1 MDENKKRIE
10 HVIGIDLGH
19 GETSAAICSLQWD
32 TDVEQLEP
40 VKDLKL
46 AGNSAIIPSA
56 ITFSD
61 DGTASVGESAFNTD
75 ILKQSKV
82 HVCFKRKPEKIDG
95 EVETL
100 MIRFMKEVYNRIL
113 TNYAGILTEGNHQ
126 VYIATPS
133 GWDKETKQLYVRM
146 AQAAGLPT
154 PDDGVTSESRA
165 AFVKA
170 QHDATLPIGRA
181 VEKGAIVFDMGSST
195 LDFTYMNQE
204 EKLDHPIDNGYDCG
218 ASRVEKLILGD
229 LEKNDESIQVFERKY
244 PELRDYLLFLVRKF
258 KEDVYTRP
266 TERIKRTYNYEDF
279 IDDPELED
287 ERFKLAFMPGE
298 LDQFLEKEG
307 YVESIR
313 KALLDFKQNYIPNKP
328 IYGVLLTGGASKM
341 SFIKQLVCD
350 CWNVS
355 EDQVHYDIDP
365 SLTIS
370 RGVAEVAR
378 MDMRTDGMENS
389 IEEQIQKLEESNDIF
404 FTFVIKFS
412 HAYKDALSES
422 IKMAL
427 DQFANSST
435 NLCYNDLDKLLNAA
449 PDRAAEIMKKQTP
462 AILQMAVEMNLKEVE
477 ERVDEIVRHYAQQ
490 GIEKDVSYE
499 VSVPQFS
506 VVDVSDLTKTI
517 VDDVISSEVIGRL
530 FGTAG
535 MMAAGG
541 FLFGLLTGGL
551 GWLAA
556 GGIGV
561 LRWMFGESEE
571 QRNARIMAEPL
582 DSSTRQTKRDEMLKI
597 MEKKLEGVNEKIKQ
611 SMTNKSEIKI
621 AVKNSVSATLNEYRD
636 NLKAARILID

>member
-1 MDENKKRIE
+1 MNDNKKQIE

-46 AGNSAIIPSA
+46 AGNSAVIPSA

-61 DGTASVGESAFNTD
+61 DGSAFVGESAFNTD

-82 HVCFKRKPEKIDG
+82 HVCFKQKPEKIDG
-95 EVETL
+95 EAETL

-133 GWDKETKQLYVRM
+133 GWDKQTKQLYVRM

-195 LDFTYMNQE
+195 LDFTYMNME
-204 EKLDHPIDNGYDCG
+204 LEHPIDNGYNCG
-218 ASRVEKLILGD
+218 ASHVEKFILGD
-229 LEKNDESIQVFERKY
+229 LEQNNESIQIFERKY

-266 TERIKRTYNYEDF
+266 TERIKRTYNFEDF

-298 LDQFLEKEG
+298 MDQLLEKEG

-313 KALLDFKQNYIPNKP
+313 KAMLDFKQKYIPNRP

-341 SFIKQLVCD
+341 SFIKKLVCD
-350 CWNVS
+350 CWEVS
-355 EDQVHYDIDP
+355 EDIVHYDIDP

-378 MDMRTDGMENS
+378 MDMRTDGMEYG

-404 FTFVIKFS
+404 FSFVIKFS
-412 HAYKDALSES
+412 HAYKEALSES
-422 IKMAL
+422 IKKAL
-427 DQFANSST
+427 DQFADSSMD
-435 NLCYNDLDKLLNAA
+435 LCYNDLEHLLNAA
-449 PDRAAEIMKKQTP
+449 PSRAAEIMKKQTP
-462 AILQMAVEMNLKEVE
+462 SILQMAVEMHLKEVE
-477 ERVDEIVRHYAQQ
+477 EKVNEIVNHYAQQ
-490 GIEKDVSYE
+490 GMDVDVSYD

-506 VVDVSDLTKTI
+506 DVDVSDLTKTI
-517 VDDVISSEVIGRL
+517 VDDVISNEVIGRL

-541 FLFGLLTGGL
+541 YLFGLLTGGL
-551 GWLAA
+551 GWLVA

-582 DSSTRQTKRDEMLKI
+582 DSSTRQMKRDEILKKVDEK
-597 MEKKLEGVNEKIKQ
+597 MEGIDEKIKQ
-611 SMTNKSEIKI
+611 FMTKNSGIKR
-621 AVKNSVSATLNEYRD
+621 AVKNSVSATLKEYRD
-636 NLKAARILID
+636 NIKAARILID